1 MVDKPQPPGYRPTRR
16 PPPQYDYEEHQT
28 VPVSSSTISTVS
40 NSLLTAYKINPI
52 MIAMVLL
59 LLAILGAL
67 GFYMMRNDDRI
78 YAYIAARDAQRADLY
93 DRLIEMALKCK
104 DKGPAPDLYPQL
116 EFPQVITKPAPTPN
130 KRDGK

>member
-1 MVDKPQPPGYRPTRR
+1 MDKPQPPRREPRYTQETIYR
-16 PPPQYDYEEHQT
+16 DSGT
-28 VPVSSSTISTVS
+28 VTTVA
-40 NSLLTAYKINPI
+40 NRVFDAYKVNPTL
-52 MIAMVLL
+52 IAMVLL
-59 LLAILGAL
+59 LLIILGGL
-67 GFYMMRNDDRI
+67 GYYAMYNDARI

>member
-1 MVDKPQPPGYRPTRR
+1 MTGMRGLDKP
-16 PPPQYDYEEHQT
+16 PPPRREPRYTQETIYRDSVT
-28 VPVSSSTISTVS
+28 VTTVA
-40 NSLLTAYKINPI
+40 NRVFDAYKVNPTL
-52 MIAMVLL
+52 IAMVLL
-59 LLAILGAL
+59 LLIILGGL
-67 GFYMMRNDDRI
+67 GYYMMYNDARI